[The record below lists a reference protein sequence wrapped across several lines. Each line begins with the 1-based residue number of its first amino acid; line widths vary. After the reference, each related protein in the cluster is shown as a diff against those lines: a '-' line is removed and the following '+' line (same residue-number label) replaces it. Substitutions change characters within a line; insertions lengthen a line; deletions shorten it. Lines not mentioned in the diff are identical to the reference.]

1 MNRRDVEA
9 SIALW
14 DPEGVFYPAFEML
27 EGRTYRGP
35 AEARQYFEGLAEF
48 SEESHGEYPEVHDLG
63 DQVLGLGRVWF
74 RFANGVELEQESA
87 FLQTWRNGKCVEGRA
102 WVGHK
107 ARADALEAAGL
118 SE

>member
-1 MNRRDVEA
+1 
-9 SIALW
+9 
-14 DPEGVFYPAFEML
+14 VFYPAFEML

-48 SEESHGEYPEVHDLG
+48 SEESRAEYTEVHDLG

-74 RFANGVELEQESA
+74 RFANGVELDQESA
-87 FLQTWRNGKCVEGRA
+87 GLSTWRNGKCVEARA
-102 WVGHK
+102 WIGNTAH
-107 ARADALEAAGL
+107 AEALEAAGL